1 MSDIIEVFGPLF
13 LMEKLYSGKVKTVYQ
28 SDVEDEVLIEYHD
41 KVTAG
46 NGAKE
51 SVASDKGKINAAI
64 SALIFEKL
72 EAEKICT
79 HYIGMESENVM
90 RCKNVEIIPMELVVR
105 NIASGSIVRNTT
117 IPEGKKFYPEP
128 IIEFFLKDD
137 EKNDPLLNDA
147 RIMAMGMNGLKY
159 VMMQEARRIN
169 KILKPLFESID
180 LDLVDYKLEFG
191 LYNHRVILADEIS
204 PDGCR
209 LWKKGTTESM
219 DKDLFRKGEGD
230 IVEAYSSILESLKN
244 HVK

>member
-1 MSDIIEVFGPLF
+1 
-13 LMEKLYSGKVKTVYQ
+13 MEETQGMILYEGKVKTIIQ
-28 SDVEDEVLIEYHD
+28 CIKDDQVLIQYHD
-41 KVTAG
+41 LVTAG
-46 NGAKE
+46 NGAKKD
-51 SVASDKGKINAAI
+51 SPKGKGKINCEI
-64 SALIFEKL
+64 SGLIFKL
-72 EAEKICT
+72 LADNGI
-79 HYIGMESENVM
+79 ESHFIQPAGTALM
-90 RCKNVEIIPMELVVR
+90 RCKKVEIIPMELVVR
-105 NIASGSIVRNTT
+105 NIAAGSIVRNTT
-117 IPEGKKFYPEP
+117 IPEGKKFTPEP

-159 VMMQEARRIN
+159 VMMQEARKIN

-191 LYNHRVILADEIS
+191 LYNNRVILADEIS

-219 DKDLFRKGEGD
+219 DKDLFRKDEGD
-230 IVEAYSSILESLKN
+230 IVEAYTSILESLKN

>member
-1 MSDIIEVFGPLF
+1 
-13 LMEKLYSGKVKTVYQ
+13 METTKGKILYNGKVKTIIQ
-28 SDVEDEVLIEYHD
+28 CIKDDQVLIHYHD

-46 NGAKE
+46 NGEKE
-51 SVASDKGKINAAI
+51 DYPEGKGKINCEI
-64 SALIFEKL
+64 SCLIFKL
-72 EAEKICT
+72 LAENGI
-79 HYIGMESENVM
+79 ESHFIQPAGPALM
-90 RCKNVEIIPMELVVR
+90 RCKKVEIIPMELVVR
-105 NIASGSIVRNTT
+105 NIAAGSIVRNTT

-180 LDLVDYKLEFG
+180 IDLVDYKLEFG
-191 LYNHRVILADEIS
+191 LYNNRVILADEIS

-219 DKDLFRKGEGD
+219 DKDLFRKDEGD
-230 IVEAYSSILESLKN
+230 IVEAYTSILESLKN